1 MSEEIV
7 SLLEME
13 MEDIA
18 DAIIS
23 DPETGLAVEQRK
35 RVVIGVVLLDYFR
48 KHGAHC
54 PPDANP
60 AEWMLNAVGAA
71 LTEIFATA
79 TGARYGGSPLN

>member
-35 RVVIGVVLLDYFR
+35 RVVIGVVCCTGCGSR
-48 KHGAHC
+48 V
-54 PPDANP
+54 
-60 AEWMLNAVGAA
+60 AVV
-71 LTEIFATA
+71 
-79 TGARYGGSPLN
+79 